1 MTTEQFTL
9 SLPEFDRLFEKLKN
23 WGRWGDDDELG
34 TLNFIGDKDV
44 AEASSLARTGRKVSL
59 GRALDTVAG
68 PDNRRPALHYMT
80 HMGDKG
86 ADDSS
91 YYTDFIAVD
100 FHGKSASHMDALPH
114 VAYKGLFYNG
124 KRPIDVIGSNGSSF
138 APISRL
144 AKGVVARG
152 VLLDAA
158 RARQVD
164 WVEAPCALGAE
175 DLDTIAATLGV
186 EVRRGDVVLLR
197 TGHIRRRNALGPWDP
212 DLADAG
218 LATSGL
224 EWLAGREIAL
234 LGGDGDS
241 DARPS
246 PVEGIGGP
254 IHVLSIT
261 AMGMCLLDNL
271 DLESLSEACAEA
283 GTYEFLL
290 VVAPLIVAGGTGSP
304 VNPIAIL

>member
-1 MTTEQFTL
+1 MTTAQFTL

-44 AEASSLARTGRKVSL
+44 AEAASLARTGRKVSL
-59 GRALDTVAG
+59 GRTLDTAAG

-86 ADDSS
+86 ADDST

-100 FHGKSASHMDALPH
+100 FHGKSASHMDSLPH

-124 KRPIDVIGSNGSSF
+124 RRPMDVIGSNGSSF

-175 DLDTIAATLGV
+175 DLETIAATLGV
-186 EVRRGDVVLLR
+186 EVRRGDVALLR
-197 TGHIRRRNALGPWDP
+197 TGHMSPPECPWPLGP
-212 DLADAG
+212 
-218 LATSGL
+218 
-224 EWLAGREIAL
+224 
-234 LGGDGDS
+234 
-241 DARPS
+241 
-246 PVEGIGGP
+246 
-254 IHVLSIT
+254 
-261 AMGMCLLDNL
+261 
-271 DLESLSEACAEA
+271 
-283 GTYEFLL
+283 
-290 VVAPLIVAGGTGSP
+290 
-304 VNPIAIL
+304 